1 MKVVCVP
8 LLGNSLLTP
17 ASVPA
22 VISLLAQLQ
31 DTLEQFKNTGHVY
44 APATISYV
52 FFPLSSLLRRNDP
65 ASIPDRV
72 MEKLLAI
79 LALHCDAWWWD
90 MELVAWE
97 QVFMLCGAVLG
108 GIDRKGKGK
117 ERDEETKVAA
127 ATCLWS
133 LLRKRT
139 EQEDPSNDPSTNR
152 AHRCY
157 TSFRQHAQSP
167 KFLPVMGQT
176 LHSLMATAECTHLS
190 LQRITLKVLSSIIKD
205 YLPDGFVPSVLPG
218 TISSMSRIALGEKSS
233 KGWANGDIVADSL
246 LVMQLAIVRAI
257 GNEICV
263 QEGAIRRLDD
273 LEDLTSFTNPDAHAA
288 KTALPPFSTSRTES
302 WLRGTASQLH
312 IALNALAPLVKHPTP
327 SALIGLA
334 IFSAT
339 VLSATSLTLPHSQSL
354 LLSFLLSM
362 KSSDFERVSF
372 QAERSLREIL
382 SPPSNC
388 RHELLHVLLQISGD
402 YLAALPRLLLS
413 HADTKVEHVAGVL
426 ESICHLAKPS
436 NQHSSPGISA
446 IATGVGKLLGP
457 HGGVEKWGWS
467 LLSTLEFSNPPIV
480 VTSAS
485 AVQLMLESD
494 VTEPHITPFPE
505 LTLRHLHSRSA
516 QVALGRMLRT
526 LGQTAG
532 EDCLFTVD
540 WFMDVGRT
548 GRGKRSVAALWCVCR
563 LLEGAGDVSL
573 DLNPSTNNTLR
584 RSKRVER
591 FARDLARQIADNW
604 DDGDDEDTAD
614 SESKVPPNEDNI
626 LVEHVQGLVTVQ
638 GIPGSSPSSSA
649 SSRTT
654 AQPVL
659 HRSLSLQLLAIIS
672 GILESR
678 FSALFLHT
686 LYPVLHGIV
695 SGTAF
700 VSASAL
706 AALTFI
712 TNSTSYATPA
722 NLLLSNFDY
731 ALDSVSRHLTRRWLD
746 VDATK
751 VLAVLV
757 RLVGRDVVQKAGDV
771 VEECFDRLDEFHGYE
786 LIVDGLVEVLGEV
799 VKVIGEDDDNRLT
812 RESRKTLQSPSVS
825 EEAGGL
831 NGFAQWYTHR
841 NNPLPQEEAL
851 RDETYPREA

>member
-1 MKVVCVP
+1 
-8 LLGNSLLTP
+8 
-17 ASVPA
+17 
-22 VISLLAQLQ
+22 
-31 DTLEQFKNTGHVY
+31 
-44 APATISYV
+44 
-52 FFPLSSLLRRNDP
+52 
-65 ASIPDRV
+65 
-72 MEKLLAI
+72 
-79 LALHCDAWWWD
+79 
-90 MELVAWE
+90 
-97 QVFMLCGAVLG
+97 
-108 GIDRKGKGK
+108 
-117 ERDEETKVAA
+117 
-127 ATCLWS
+127 
-133 LLRKRT
+133 
-139 EQEDPSNDPSTNR
+139 
-152 AHRCY
+152 
-157 TSFRQHAQSP
+157 
-167 KFLPVMGQT
+167 
-176 LHSLMATAECTHLS
+176 
-190 LQRITLKVLSSIIKD
+190 
-205 YLPDGFVPSVLPG
+205 
-218 TISSMSRIALGEKSS
+218 
-233 KGWANGDIVADSL
+233 
-246 LVMQLAIVRAI
+246 MQLAIVRAI

-288 KTALPPFSTSRTES
+288 NSALPPFSTSRTES

-485 AVQLMLESD
+485 AAQLMLESD

-505 LTLRHLHSRSA
+505 LALRHLHSRSA

-604 DDGDDEDTAD
+604 DYGDDEDMAD

-695 SGTAF
+695 SGTSF

-706 AALTFI
+706 AALAFI

-786 LIVDGLVEVLGEV
+786 LIVDGLVQVLGEV
-799 VKVIGEDDDNRLT
+799 VKVI
-812 RESRKTLQSPSVS
+812 
-825 EEAGGL
+825 EENLKGKAEKQ
-831 NGFAQWYTHR
+831 A
-841 NNPLPQEEAL
+841 
-851 RDETYPREA
+851 